1 MRRASKMKITTIGID
16 LAKNVLQVHGV
27 DEQGKVAL
35 RKQLRRSQVM
45 DFFVQRTPCLVG
57 MEACGS
63 AHAWARRLIKLGYTV
78 RLMAPQFVKPYV
90 KTNKNDAADAEA
102 ICEAVQRPNM
112 RFVPVKTEEQQ
123 AVLSLHRARQG
134 FVRQRTAQAN
144 QIRGLL
150 AEYGIVIPQGI
161 RHIGTCLP
169 EILEDADNALP
180 GLFRQLL
187 RQLGEHLKTLT
198 QLVEEME
205 QQIQQWHGGNEA
217 SRKLA
222 TVPGIGALTASA
234 MVASVG
240 DARNFSNGR
249 QFAAWLGLV
258 PRQHSSGGKA
268 TLLGIS
274 KRGDRYLRTLLIHGG
289 RSVIQAAG
297 RRKKTPVEGSLRQQR
312 SWLQALVV
320 RRNKNV
326 AAVALANKNARV
338 IWALLAHDRNYQPGY
353 TVAA

>member
-1 MRRASKMKITTIGID
+1 MKITTIGID

-45 DFFVQRTPCLVG
+45 DFFAQRAPCLVG

-63 AHAWARRLIKLGYTV
+63 AHAWARRLIKMGYTV
-78 RLMAPQFVKPYV
+78 KLMAPQFVKPYV

-102 ICEAVQRPNM
+102 ICEAVRRPNM

-161 RHIGTCLP
+161 GHIGKCLP

-205 QQIQQWHGGNEA
+205 QQIQQWHGRNEA

-249 QFAAWLGLV
+249 QFVAWLGLV

-289 RSVIQAAG
+289 RSVIQAAE
-297 RRKKTPVEGSLRQQR
+297 RRKKPPVEEPLSQQR
-312 SWLQALVV
+312 SWLQALVL